1 MENEVILLDTSIL
14 IEYYRKK
21 DKSKSTLFRLTNIN
35 SKFAVSAITLFEI
48 YTGANHEQLIFWNDF
63 FKEITVLSFDSEV
76 SIQAADINK
85 TLKQIRKQIDI
96 PDLFIAAT
104 AIKHNLLCATLNK
117 KHFERIKDI
126 KLIQL

>member
-21 DKSKSTLFRLTNIN
+21 DKSKSTLFRLANTY
-35 SKFAVSAITLFEI
+35 SKFAVSAITHFEI

-63 FKEITVLSFDSEV
+63 FRGIVILPFDSEI

-85 TLKQIRKQIDI
+85 ELKKISKQIDT

-104 AIKHNLLCATLNK
+104 AMKHNLSCATLNK
-117 KHFERIKDI
+117 KHFERIKS
-126 KLIQL
+126 LQVLV